1 MATGISTENI
11 MVAMIVATMEV
22 TLQWQQAGKEK
33 TAEEV
38 AQFYKVVYE
47 GMRGATAYHPT
58 PPTTSPPSKE
68 S

>member
-11 MVAMIVATMEV
+11 MVAMILTAMEA

-47 GMRGATAYHPT
+47 GIRGATAYHPT
-58 PPTTSPPSKE
+58 PPSTSPPSSE

>member
-11 MVAMIVATMEV
+11 MVAMILAAMDV

-47 GMRGATAYHPT
+47 GIRAATAHHPA
-58 PPTTSPPSKE
+58 PPLKPLGPTS
-68 S
+68 